1 MLYKIIIY
9 ILSNLMVVQLPET
22 MLSRRSS
29 GSMSRRSQS
38 SASSAGSRG
47 SKYSHMSLED
57 FEAEAQARGYVRQD
71 RPRVNEIA
79 SPKRVNCFDG
89 CFGSS
94 SKRNI
99 GSTLQ
104 TVEEHCTPLDTPN
117 LTRESAMVTATS
129 TIVISAAQ
137 TIPMQSRPPNDPID
151 PPAQEVVPLGN
162 ATQQNNIEASD
173 R

>member
-1 MLYKIIIY
+1 
-9 ILSNLMVVQLPET
+9 MVVQLPERV
-22 MLSRRSS
+22 LSRRSS

-47 SKYSHMSLED
+47 SKYSNMSLRD

-71 RPRVNEIA
+71 RPHDNEIA
-79 SPKRVNCFDG
+79 SPKRVNCFDS

-94 SKRNI
+94 SRKNI
-99 GSTLQ
+99 RSTLQ

-117 LTRESAMVTATS
+117 LTRESTMVTATS
-129 TIVISAAQ
+129 TIVIPA
-137 TIPMQSRPPNDPID
+137 TPMQSRPPNDPINR
-151 PPAQEVVPLGN
+151 PAQEVVPLLGTTTQ
-162 ATQQNNIEASD
+162 ATQENNNQASD